1 MHLLFHG
8 RRIYGWFYFIYKV
21 TYFLGIFG
29 YLVILGVFLGF
40 NVLLGIQADTALNV
54 GFLAVFYAMYY
65 GVLARDIAEICA
77 NRLASKLGVR
87 RTHYRCLS

>member
-1 MHLLFHG
+1 M
-8 RRIYGWFYFIYKV
+8 
-21 TYFLGIFG
+21 
-29 YLVILGVFLGF
+29 
-40 NVLLGIQADTALNV
+40 LLGIRPDIALNV

-87 RTHYRCLS
+87 NTRYYYIIVHKLLL